1 MDAREKLQSMLKN
14 MIVNQDDA
22 AAEIDF
28 HDFLV
33 LKSREVTGFDI
44 GGVEQDTQDVQ
55 DVD

>member
-14 MIVNQDDA
+14 MIVNQDGA